1 MLLRVSF
8 ASILLSCLLSWID
21 VVVSQNQQ
29 PKLQPLDQVL
39 MMVLDSDKDSKITRG
54 EISDSMTMLKNLFG
68 SSQES
73 ENSQLV
79 DKVELYVPLI
89 FQLLDANEDNK
100 LSKTELKYV
109 VKFEQ
114 SLKKNGGMRDLIRDL
129 FGILD
134 TNNDDLLSVVELMRS
149 AADGPLTVIASR
161 VHELFP
167 MRSSSSEFKGVL
179 GMTMVML
186 QGVTGADDWN
196 EDNAREGLR
205 WIDSDGDGMISR
217 TEVGGAYKASGMK
230 FMEVAKQ
237 IKTMGPMLA
246 MMGGGM
252 GGGMEF

>member
-149 AADGPLTVIASR
+149 AADAPLTVIASR

-167 MRSSSSEFKGVL
+167 MRSSSREFKGVL